1 MTAAVDH
8 LKKITL
14 ELQTTSGKTPFEFI
28 CGTASEGLCP
38 FEYDLFHKVVGD
50 QLHLTI
56 ARAKILP
63 TFAHLSTALRTALAL
78 TDIPE
83 TLELTVSIISV
94 SDPAPREIV
103 RAMAQAADQTGCG
116 GDCGCGCGGH

>member
-38 FEYDLFHKVVGD
+38 FEYDLLHKVAGD
-50 QLHLTI
+50 QLHLSI
-56 ARAKILP
+56 PREKVFP
-63 TFAHLSTALRTALAL
+63 TFAHLSTSLRRALVS
-78 TDIPE
+78 TDLPDI
-83 TLELTVSIISV
+83 LDLTVSIISV
-94 SDPAPREIV
+94 SDPDPREIV
-103 RAMAQAADQTGCG
+103 RAMAQAADQNGCG

>member
-8 LKKITL
+8 LKKIAL
-14 ELQTTSGKTPFEFI
+14 ELQTASGKTPFEFI

-38 FEYDLFHKVVGD
+38 FEYDLLHKVTGD

-56 ARAKILP
+56 PRAKLLP
-63 TFAHLSTALRTALAL
+63 TFAHLSTPLRTALAL
-78 TDIPE
+78 TDLPE
-83 TLELTVSIISV
+83 ILDLTVSITSV
-94 SDPAPREIV
+94 SEPDPREIV
-103 RAMAQAADQTGCG
+103 RAMAHAADQKGCG